1 MSTRTPRTPRDGR
14 TPRNPPESRRD
25 HLIFA
30 ADGLR
35 LCSDLLR
42 RVADHLVLAQ
52 NVDLAEQVQKL
63 SDAVRT
69 ADLALATR
77 ELNL

>member
-1 MSTRTPRTPRDGR
+1 MTEKPE
-14 TPRNPPESRRD
+14 NPPKDRRD

-35 LCSDLLR
+35 LSSDLLR
-42 RVADHLVLAQ
+42 RVADHLRLVHEHR
-52 NVDLAEQVQKL
+52 LAEQVLKL
-63 SDAVRT
+63 SDAARA
-69 ADLALATR
+69 ADLALAAR